1 MQGSR
6 PRHPQRALL
15 GAALVQA
22 LALAR
27 ILGCVWSTAGAA
39 ALRTGHPGYLV
50 VDLKLK
56 SAPDLH
62 NLLLWKPVFEVNL
75 RFIETR

>member
-1 MQGSR
+1 MQGSG
-6 PRHPQRALL
+6 PRHSQRALL

-56 SAPDLH
+56 SAQTCMPPTVEASIQGQPEFH
-62 NLLLWKPVFEVNL
+62 
-75 RFIETR
+75 